1 MINVTTSG
9 IEHCVSRLNH
19 ESSGAIRKYEMS
31 IDDLTSPEPMTNSVC
46 ADMDALRPKVAC
58 DGVRSQ
64 TWMFHP
70 YNSVARITVTVTPT
84 PMTFSLSTMAV
95 NISQSSNPALRTMT
109 VLTYNLARTEMIP
122 SGQNI
127 S

>member
-1 MINVTTSG
+1 MHCVHSAIKNTMINVTTSG

-84 PMTFSLSTMAV
+84 PMTFSLSSVRLDSRPLQET
-95 NISQSSNPALRTMT
+95 RGG
-109 VLTYNLARTEMIP
+109 E
-122 SGQNI
+122 
-127 S
+127 